1 MEKDILEA
9 LQEICNKS
17 ECNRCPAKRI
27 CYEIRSDTPNLWN
40 FEEMKEELEKIQEI
54 PKPEGISGSMRA
66 YGRTV

>member
-27 CYEIRSDTPNLWN
+27 CYLIRSDTPNLWKIM
-40 FEEMKEELEKIQEI
+40 EMKEKFKQET
-54 PKPEGISGSMRA
+54 EGKL
-66 YGRTV
+66 